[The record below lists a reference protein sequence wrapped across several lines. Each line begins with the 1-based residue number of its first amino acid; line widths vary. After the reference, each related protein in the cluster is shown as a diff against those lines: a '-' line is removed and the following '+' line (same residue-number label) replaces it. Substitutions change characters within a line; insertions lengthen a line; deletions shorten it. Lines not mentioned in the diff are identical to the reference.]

1 MSEQHA
7 ESDSLP
13 VVPFKMTAGDDCGNT
28 AGRLSGT
35 RRFRGRFDSGSIAVS
50 DPGADRAGKGFFRPA
65 TVDCNE
71 HHLLLNAFAQ
81 MTTQREN
88 VEHLFFNDGAGI
100 VFRDVESV
108 SLAGTGLS
116 DRRQQNSR
124 SALKGSFR
132 KTGTHVSLQGFSMD
146 KVESLRERP
155 GMAPPEPGSKVHIL
169 EQYHRSLIERTP
181 VVWISPLLIGLN
193 VGMFVVV
200 AAASG
205 SLLSITIPAMIA
217 WGADYGPLTLAGDW
231 WRLVACTFLH
241 WGLFHLLCNL
251 WGLHQGGRVME
262 RLAGNFGFLVLYLF
276 SGIAG
281 SLLSIRWSP
290 DAVCAGASGAVFGIC
305 GALGAWHFRRRQD
318 IPDRIVREV
327 RSSTIP
333 FPGFNLLIGLGV
345 PGINQAAHIGGLVA
359 GILSGLILAGS
370 RSTDLQAGRQLRLQL
385 RSSGPDGCRTK
396 IS

>member
-1 MSEQHA
+1 MAAVQA
-7 ESDSLP
+7 AQ
-13 VVPFKMTAGDDCGNT
+13 VMTVAIPLAGYL
-28 AGRLSGT
+28 A
-35 RRFRGRFDSGSIAVS
+35 RGDSGAGSIVAALLFLIPVLIVQERAV
-50 DPGADRAGKGFFRPA
+50 FRPA

-88 VEHLFFNDGAGI
+88 VEQLFFNDGAGV

-116 DRRQQNSR
+116 DRRQQNFR

-146 KVESLRERP
+146 EVESLRERP
-155 GMAPPEPGSKVHIL
+155 GMAPPKPGSEVHIP

-181 VVWISPLLIGLN
+181 VVWILPLLIGLN

-217 WGADYGPLTLAGDW
+217 RGADYGPLTLAGDW
-231 WRLVACTFLH
+231 WPARFCTGGF
-241 WGLFHLLCNL
+241 FHLLCNL

-290 DAVCAGASGAVFGIC
+290 DAVCAGASGAVLASTGLLGPGTFG
-305 GALGAWHFRRRQD
+305 G
-318 IPDRIVREV
+318 VR
-327 RSSTIP
+327 T
-333 FPGFNLLIGLGV
+333 FLIE
-345 PGINQAAHIGGLVA
+345 
-359 GILSGLILAGS
+359 LSG
-370 RSTDLQAGRQLRLQL
+370 RSAAVRY
-385 RSSGPDGCRTK
+385 RSLVSIC
-396 IS
+396 